1 MPTDFRPTHTYV
13 GTRKGKH
20 GEPCVLRKSED
31 YTYPYAMFEDGEEL
45 ANVHSSYIEPIML
58 ERVNTLHPPG
68 REEERNYKPDH
79 YHSGGIDPWM
89 FIEAN
94 MNTQQAI
101 GFHLGN
107 VLKYVARHEKKNGLE
122 DLKKALD
129 SLREGIRL
137 YEKAESDKRT
147 VCDCEDE

>member
-1 MPTDFRPTHTYV
+1 MPTKFIPTHIVDFEGHPRNGHTC
-13 GTRKGKH
+13 
-20 GEPCVLRKSED
+20 EVLFM
-31 YTYPYAMFEDGEEL
+31 TGG
-45 ANVHSSYIEPIML
+45 SSYGDGVYQVRFSDDALFALPTKHVPRIQNPESP
-58 ERVNTLHPPG
+58 N
-68 REEERNYKPDH
+68 RNYKPDH
-79 YHSGGIDPWM
+79 YHSGGIDPWQ

-137 YEKAESDKRT
+137 YEKGRIEADS
-147 VCDCEDE
+147 